1 MLDKQSLFGRHSG
14 LDDAVSLLTLLAK
27 RAGAVCLLK
36 RAFVETQAASLKW
49 LGRSALARERV
60 SAWVGQ
66 TKGLVEVVWGYLQG
80 LVCVYSLAYVAIQF
94 DVLGWA

>member
-1 MLDKQSLFGRHSG
+1 MLVKQSLCCWRSG
-14 LDDAVSLLTLLAK
+14 VDDALALFTLLTK

-36 RAFVETQAASLKW
+36 RAFVEGLGCGLLQAES
-49 LGRSALARERV
+49 SALARERV

-80 LVCVYSLAYVAIQF
+80 LVCVYSLAYVAIPF
-94 DVLGWA
+94 DALGWA